1 LKDHDVAN
9 SLTYQLPLSSLDGRG
24 RSFLKIPAEVFPMKR
39 LLTILLVM
47 FVCLSASA
55 ALAATSVYP
64 VKGVFGF
71 DAPVLQQKA
80 PTFAKLVSSRGFAS
94 LEKEFDTEFRKVF
107 GPLAVDT
114 ITDLNKHEVLVA
126 SLHLVRASEYVVPKM
141 GNYEVH
147 LPITLSIVITNP
159 STGEAVYSFT
169 KTSYAAVLLANPN
182 ADLQAQKLL
191 LNQTES
197 NYRTLMQT
205 LIKEA
210 KVGYNPTKIEITIAD
225 TWKGLYILDKGS
237 KFGIAKDDSI
247 VDSAGNELS
256 VKYVSENYAVAASL
270 LGNVDRSRKFFKYA
284 TASTANQFNK
294 PRVLTMHEGWNNPI
308 LTEISYFFDSEVA
321 TESAFTLLPVNE
333 YFRKLLETV
342 ARDTYSGKFETTE
355 QREMP
360 DYLIKFS
367 ASAPRLYTISEK
379 GKFALNVYEQ
389 YVLGELLDKQGR
401 IIFSAVGSNRIEDK
415 NVGGMV
421 FDKNARLEVVLKNAV
436 VNLAEQFTKSI
447 KYSHFVLPV
456 KNVDGKFVEIND
468 TSRTLRIGQE
478 VTLYRSVGKVS
489 GVSTDVTIPL
499 WQANVVEVQNGNAR
513 LELLMPLV
521 DKGVGIATDD
531 MVLIDSMT
539 VSATADHSS
548 TSVTYCSHIAP
559 KLGTLDI
566 DDFSVV
572 SRAFGYLLP
581 YSLYDRDEL
590 FSRKIHEAAKFGGFK
605 DTLKL
610 GKINTSGRCLLPVY
624 QASIEKKQCENGN
637 CNFDINL
644 AVGYRLYV
652 NNEKKGGTASKTK
665 ISIEDCIQSSQK
677 PVIQEK
683 LSKDSL
689 ELLKTNIQTLR
700 Y

>member
-1 LKDHDVAN
+1 MN
-9 SLTYQLPLSSLDGRG
+9 
-24 RSFLKIPAEVFPMKR
+24 R

-47 FVCLSASA
+47 LVCSSASSL
-55 ALAATSVYP
+55 LAATAVYP

-80 PTFAKLVSSRGFAS
+80 PTFAKLVSSRSAAT
-94 LEKEFDTEFRKVF
+94 LEKEFDAEFRKVF
-107 GPLAVDT
+107 GPLATDN

-126 SLHLVRASEYVVPKM
+126 SLHLVRASQYVVPKM

-147 LPITLSIVITNP
+147 MPITLSIVITNP

-169 KTSYAAVLLANPN
+169 RTSYAAVLLANPHV
-182 ADLQAQKLL
+182 DFQAQKLL
-191 LNQTES
+191 LEQTAS

-210 KVGYNPTKIEITIAD
+210 KAGYNPTKIEISIAD

-237 KFGIAKDDSI
+237 KFGIAQGDSI

-270 LGNVDRSRKFFKYA
+270 LGNVDRSRTFFKYA

-294 PRVLTMHEGWNNPI
+294 PRVLTMHEGWKNPV
-308 LTEISYFFDSEVA
+308 LAEISHFFDSEVA

-367 ASAPRLYTISEK
+367 ASAPRSYTMSEK

-421 FDKNARLEVVLKNAV
+421 FGKEARLEVVLKNAV
-436 VNLAEQFTKSI
+436 VNLAEQFAKAI
-447 KYSHFVLPV
+447 KFSHFVLPV
-456 KNVDGKFVEIND
+456 KNVDGKSIEIND
-468 TSRTLRIGQE
+468 TSRELRIGQE
-478 VTLYRSVGKVS
+478 VTLYRNIGKVS
-489 GVSTDVTIPL
+489 GVSSDVTIPL
-499 WQANVVEVQNGNAR
+499 WQANVVDVQNGNAR
-513 LELLMPLV
+513 LELLMPHV
-521 DKGVGIATDD
+521 DKGVGITTDD
-531 MVLIDSMT
+531 MVLVDSMT

-548 TSVTYCSHIAP
+548 TSVTYCTNIAP
-559 KLGTLDI
+559 KLGALDI
-566 DDFSVV
+566 EDFSIV
-572 SRAFGYLLP
+572 SRTYGYLLP
-581 YSLYDRDEL
+581 YTLYDQDEQ

-610 GKINTSGRCLLPVY
+610 GKIKTGGRCLLPVH
-624 QASIEKKQCENGN
+624 QAAIETNACDNGS
-637 CNFDINL
+637 CNTTVNL
-644 AVGYRLYV
+644 AAGYRLYV
-652 NNEKKGGTASKTK
+652 NKEKKGGAASTTK
-665 ISIEDCIQSSQK
+665 INIEDCIQSAQM
-677 PVIQEK
+677 PVIQGE
-683 LSKDSL
+683 LSKASL
-689 ELLKTNIQTLR
+689 DLLKTNILKLR